1 VLVPIS
7 THPTA
12 QRPQLD
18 PTPPPPQ
25 GPGWNRQRNSWKQIV
40 DKYGIDSSRYVEF
53 SYLLYLDLD
62 NVWIDDYVQFHLYG
76 KVPRFVNRISSCV
89 QF

>member
-1 VLVPIS
+1 VE
-7 THPTA
+7 
-12 QRPQLD
+12 
-18 PTPPPPQ
+18 
-25 GPGWNRQRNSWKQIV
+25 
-40 DKYGIDSSRYVEF
+40 KYGIDSSRYVEF

-89 QF
+89 QFWTDINAKDWLIDIIKNGVKIPLNVHRPEYT